1 MSQIET
7 IQAAVGKMPGDID
20 ATPILSGLYG
30 PSSLVCHM
38 VRPIDERTFDAY
50 FLVGQNIC
58 GPNARPPMFNR
69 LAIDGDRFVTHTEE
83 DDAKEHLIINVGEGV
98 VPGHNL
104 AGLFFEAEK
113 LALNQGRPIPREYM
127 VRSYDFIRFKGLVL
141 PSQGLIIA
149 GPERQRNQ
157 TMLFTLSSDGENR
170 GIAGNI
176 KLEAVDLT
184 DEEIESMMYQ
194 HWYPEITAQGLGI
207 AKAHLLK
214 AKKIPLF
221 LEVAKSSFELIPVRY
236 GDLVRTRLSLFDSED
251 NQAFANSQTFVS
263 GSNAVEW
270 QVAEQEEVLLE
281 FFPMEEVFGTI
292 KP

>member
-20 ATPILSGLYG
+20 ATPILSTLYG

-58 GPNARPPMFNR
+58 GPSARPPMFNR
-69 LAIDGDRFVTHTEE
+69 LTIDGDRFVTHTEE
-83 DDAKEHLIINVGEGV
+83 DDAKEHLIIDAGEGV

-104 AGLFFEAEK
+104 AGLLVEAQK
-113 LALNQGRPIPREYM
+113 LALNQGRPNPREYM

-141 PSQGLIIA
+141 PDQELVIA
-149 GPERQRNQ
+149 GPERQKNQ
-157 TMLFTLSSDGENR
+157 TMLFTLTGNGEDR
-170 GIAGNI
+170 ARAGNI
-176 KLEAVDLT
+176 ELEAVDLT
-184 DEEIESMMYQ
+184 DEEIEAMMYQ

-221 LEVAKSSFELIPVRY
+221 LEVSKSSFELVPVRY
-236 GDLVRTRLSLFDSED
+236 GDIVRTRLNLFDSED
-251 NQAFANSQTFVS
+251 NQAFANSQTFV
-263 GSNAVEW
+263 GDR
-270 QVAEQEEVLLE
+270 QVAEQAEVLLE
-281 FFPMEEVFGTI
+281 FFPIEEVFGTI
-292 KP
+292 EPN